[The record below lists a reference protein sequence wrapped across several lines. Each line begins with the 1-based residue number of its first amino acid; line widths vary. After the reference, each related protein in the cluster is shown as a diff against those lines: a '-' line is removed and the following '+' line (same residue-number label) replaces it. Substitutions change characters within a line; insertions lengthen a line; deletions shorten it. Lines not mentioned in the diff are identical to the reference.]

1 MVILKIKWAGSR
13 DSQSR
18 VFSSMKDALKFAE
31 SHDGEYESIEF
42 EEVKVNNKKKN
53 KGAH

>member
-1 MVILKIKWAGSR
+1 VVILKIKWTGSR
-13 DSQSR
+13 DLQSR

-42 EEVKVNNKKKN
+42 EEVKVQKRRKK
-53 KGAH
+53 